1 MNNEDNYTVGGFN
14 NWTEKDSEK
23 DIEMNNLNIDEDME
37 ADNSKYRNK
46 SFILR
51 SNWSGVVGS

>member
-23 DIEMNNLNIDEDME
+23 DIEMNNLNIDEDLE
-37 ADNSKYRNK
+37 ADNSKK
-46 SFILR
+46 
-51 SNWSGVVGS
+51 